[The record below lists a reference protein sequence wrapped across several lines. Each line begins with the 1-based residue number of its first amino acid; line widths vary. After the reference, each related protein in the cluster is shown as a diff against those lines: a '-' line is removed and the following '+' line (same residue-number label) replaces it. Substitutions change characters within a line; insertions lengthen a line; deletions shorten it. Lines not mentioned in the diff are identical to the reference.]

1 MFIGGRIAVQFR
13 PLAFYY
19 GESFKISSQA
29 LGGCAT
35 VKGEGM
41 SIRNFLESSAH
52 RAANLAWPVL
62 RRYIDRRDRKPFQP
76 KWADGNLQPTEEQV
90 QPILGWPRE
99 TDSLCPTCVQEVREA
114 ILCDEEDW
122 QVLLGDHPGEIK
134 ATIRERDGQIV
145 MDKTCPRHGSF
156 SDLMSMDP
164 KFLQRIEDLH
174 RGSDFLTT
182 PTELRNHGKSTM
194 KLGRGSVMT
203 LDLTNRCNMM
213 CDACFMDANQVGY
226 VHELNLDE
234 VKKILDDAI
243 SVKPKRQMSI
253 NFSGGEPTIAPTFL
267 DAIRYATEVG
277 FFTIQCST
285 NGIRF
290 AQEPEFAFA
299 AKEAGLRLA
308 YLQFDGVNND
318 DHAHR
323 KVGEFYDLK
332 LKAMENLKA
341 ADIDT
346 VLVPTIINTVN
357 DAQVGPIVDFA
368 IEHSDKVSV
377 ISFQPISFTGRD
389 EEISEEDRLAQRFTL
404 SHLAHAV
411 SEQTGLTDPHLDWFP
426 LSALSP
432 FSDLVDILLGHE
444 AEFGS
449 LKCGCHPNC
458 GVGSILFVNKETKEA
473 VPMSKIINLDQLLQD
488 VREIADSQQGRSM
501 SITQMGVAL
510 LKNYNTKESPIPFT
524 LLLKQFLSQMG
535 ALDFAG
541 DKDAD
546 DYQWRILF
554 VAGMWFQDLF
564 NYDFR
569 RTERCIIPYGTQMGE
584 ISFCAYNTGVGWRHI
599 VEKIHQVA
607 TVQDWYKD
615 KGRHTIYANGEPV
628 PMSEPTYAPK
638 PAASNLVSLKF
649 RGSKLKT
656 PQVLPNESTSD
667 GPRSSVG

>member
-1 MFIGGRIAVQFR
+1 MGG
-13 PLAFYY
+13 L
-19 GESFKISSQA
+19 
-29 LGGCAT
+29 AT

-41 SIRNFLESSAH
+41 SVRSLLESTANRS
-52 RAANLAWPVL
+52 ANLIWPVL
-62 RRYIDRRDRKPFQP
+62 RRYVDRRDRKPIQP
-76 KWADGNLQPTEEQV
+76 KWADDKLQHSEEQV
-90 QPILGWPRE
+90 QPKLGWPRE
-99 TDSLCPTCVQEVREA
+99 TDSLCPTCVQEVRES
-114 ILCDEEDW
+114 ILNGGEDW
-122 QVLLGDHPGEIK
+122 QILMGDHPGEIK
-134 ATIRERDGQIV
+134 ATIQENSGQIV
-145 MDKTCPRHGSF
+145 MEKTCPKHGSF
-156 SDLMSMDP
+156 TDLISMDP
-164 KFLQRIEDLH
+164 KFLERIESLH
-174 RGSDFLTT
+174 QGSDFPKISVEPLDQ
-182 PTELRNHGKSTM
+182 GKSTM

-226 VHELNLDE
+226 VHELELDE

-267 DAIRYATEVG
+267 DAIRYAKEVG
-277 FFTIQCST
+277 YFTIQCST

-290 AQEPEFAFA
+290 AREPEFAFA

-308 YLQFDGVNND
+308 YLQFDGVTNE

-323 KVGEFYDLK
+323 KVGEFFDLK

-389 EEISEEDRLAQRFTL
+389 EEISEEDRLEQRFTL

-411 SEQTGLTDPHLDWFP
+411 SEQTGLTNPHLDWFP

-432 FSDLVDILLGHE
+432 FSDMVDILLGPD

-458 GVGSILFVNKETKEA
+458 GVGSILFVNKVTKET
-473 VPMSKIINLDQLLQD
+473 VPMSKIINLDQLLED
-488 VREIADSQQGRSM
+488 ARAIADSQQGRTLT
-501 SITQMGVAL
+501 IVQMAVAL
-510 LKNYNTKESPIPFT
+510 LKNYNSKESPIPFT
-524 LLLKQFLSQMG
+524 ALLKQFLSQMG

-546 DYQWRILF
+546 SYQWRILF

-615 KGRHTIYANGEPV
+615 NGRHTIYANGEPV
-628 PMSEPTYAPK
+628 PMTEPTFTPK

-656 PQVLPNESTSD
+656 PQVSPNESKSD